1 MLSGPQGRAAIAQR
15 PLHAAGPWMALRHG
29 GDAPHFVLEE
39 VSCASCATLMSV
51 REVRRN
57 GGSA

>member
-1 MLSGPQGRAAIAQR
+1 LRT
-15 PLHAAGPWMALRHG
+15 AGPWMALRHG

>member
-1 MLSGPQGRAAIAQR
+1 MGQR
-15 PLHAAGPWMALRHG
+15 PLRAAGPRMALRHG

-57 GGSA
+57 GESGG